1 MIVVV
6 EGTKAFS
13 DYEIFMRAMGV
24 ALSGQKDG
32 DNQIQVWSLGPH
44 KINNFTAAFCNT
56 TENFLKSK
64 GFKVSFSKVN
74 TDWVRKNIE
83 HVNYYAFFSL
93 PKEPLTK
100 FAVYMEQQEDVE
112 MGIFR
117 Y

>member
-1 MIVVV
+1 MIIVV

-13 DYEIFMRAMGV
+13 DYDLFARGMSV
-24 ALSGQKDG
+24 ALSTK
-32 DNQIQVWSLGPH
+32 NSNNEIQVWSLGPH
-44 KINNFTAAFCNT
+44 KINSFTAAFCNI

-74 TDWVRKNIE
+74 TDWVRQNID

-93 PKEPLTK
+93 PKEPVSK
-100 FAVYMEQQEDVE
+100 FATYAQHQENVE
-112 MGIFR
+112 MEIFR